1 MKSIAT
7 LVVCA
12 ISGIACVNLSAHAAE
27 GNHTISLGYAHFQF
41 PGLKDFVKD
50 ATAHNRETFS
60 HFVNRNYFSSLGE
73 YTDGRVSGYEGKDKN
88 PQGINIRYRYEIT
101 D

>member
-27 GNHTISLGYAHFQF
+27 GEHTISLGYAHFQF

-50 ATAHNRETFS
+50 ATAHNRET
-60 HFVNRNYFSSLGE
+60 
-73 YTDGRVSGYEGKDKN
+73 
-88 PQGINIRYRYEIT
+88 
-101 D
+101 

>member
-27 GNHTISLGYAHFQF
+27 GEHTISLGYAHFQF
-41 PGLKDFVKD
+41 PGLKDFVKGQLVD
-50 ATAHNRETFS
+50 FQFAF
-60 HFVNRNYFSSLGE
+60 FVLLN
-73 YTDGRVSGYEGKDKN
+73 
-88 PQGINIRYRYEIT
+88 
-101 D
+101 

>member
-50 ATAHNRETFS
+50 ATAHNREVISSTETTFLHWANIQMVGS
-60 HFVNRNYFSSLGE
+60 VDMKARIKIHRALI
-73 YTDGRVSGYEGKDKN
+73 SG
-88 PQGINIRYRYEIT
+88 IATR
-101 D
+101 

>member
-27 GNHTISLGYAHFQF
+27 GEHTISLGYAHFQF
-41 PGLKDFVKD
+41 PGLKDF
-50 ATAHNRETFS
+50 
-60 HFVNRNYFSSLGE
+60 
-73 YTDGRVSGYEGKDKN
+73 
-88 PQGINIRYRYEIT
+88 
-101 D
+101 

>member
-27 GNHTISLGYAHFQF
+27 G
-41 PGLKDFVKD
+41 
-50 ATAHNRETFS
+50 
-60 HFVNRNYFSSLGE
+60 
-73 YTDGRVSGYEGKDKN
+73 
-88 PQGINIRYRYEIT
+88 
-101 D
+101 

>member
-73 YTDGRVSGYEGKDKN
+73 YTDGRVSGSVDMKARIKIHRALIS
-88 PQGINIRYRYEIT
+88 GIATR
-101 D
+101 

>member
-50 ATAHNRETFS
+50 ATAH
-60 HFVNRNYFSSLGE
+60 
-73 YTDGRVSGYEGKDKN
+73 
-88 PQGINIRYRYEIT
+88 
-101 D
+101 

>member
-27 GNHTISLGYAHFQF
+27 
-41 PGLKDFVKD
+41 
-50 ATAHNRETFS
+50 
-60 HFVNRNYFSSLGE
+60 
-73 YTDGRVSGYEGKDKN
+73 
-88 PQGINIRYRYEIT
+88 
-101 D
+101 